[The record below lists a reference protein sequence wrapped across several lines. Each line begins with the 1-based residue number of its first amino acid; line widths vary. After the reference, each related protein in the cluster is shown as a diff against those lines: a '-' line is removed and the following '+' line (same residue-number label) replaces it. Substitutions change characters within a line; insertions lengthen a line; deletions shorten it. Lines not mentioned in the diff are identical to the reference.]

1 MLKEDTMDYEIDH
14 YYVDNNPNFKF
25 YTIESAKEFA
35 TELAKELHYYPSIH
49 FVARVIEYDE

>member
-1 MLKEDTMDYEIDH
+1 MDYEINH

-25 YTIESAKEFA
+25 YSIERAKEFA
-35 TELAKELHYYPSIH
+35 KEISKELHYYPAIH

>member
-1 MLKEDTMDYEIDH
+1 MLKEDIMDYEIDH

-25 YTIESAKEFA
+25 YSIDKAKEFA
-35 TELAKELHYYPSIH
+35 KELSKELHYYPAIH